1 MGNYLET
8 FLANTL
14 FNQYFLLFVAAALGA
29 LLGRIKIKG
38 FTLGS
43 TGGIFTGIVI
53 GWAVTEIAMNVP
65 ETSAAFDSTRGATL
79 GNAATI
85 LEEGVIPSSSFVQ
98 FIFLLLFIGAVGLM
112 VGKKLKNVMNKQG
125 LKLIVMGLFIPIVS
139 MGLTLGCLR
148 LAPSLMGD
156 NYNGYQVSGL
166 FSGAMTNS
174 AAYGNSMSVITGIGA
189 PGAAAQYAQLDN
201 ASKIRAL
208 EMVPTEGLVVTNTDD
223 GGKLAILKWTA
234 TTEDGSD
241 AQKVKIPAGTE
252 SWRSYL
258 AALADTG
265 ELELPAELSMSGAGV
280 FLGKAKG
287 QVATGYAISFPVGT
301 IVVIFVMTVFGI
313 RANKLR
319 EEKGMEKNKPIDAP
333 GGTIQAGGAS
343 SFFFDAV
350 IFGLVIG
357 LGVLL
362 GNIKIPLGN
371 GASFSLGPVGGV
383 LILALIFGN
392 VNHLGKR
399 SILQNPK
406 VLNLVRE
413 FALLFFMTITGLTYG
428 YDVVQ
433 AFAGSGIVL
442 ALMTIVIVV
451 IAMLLS
457 VILGRFILKLNWGLL
472 SGAISGGCTS
482 TVGLGAALNT
492 IGGDE
497 PILGYGVSQP
507 FAILA
512 NVILIALFHQHFFI

>member
-1 MGNYLET
+1 MAYLEA
-8 FLANTL
+8 FLANTF
-14 FNQYFLLFVAAALGA
+14 FNHYFLLLVAAALGA
-29 LLGRIKIKG
+29 LLGRVKIKG

-65 ETSAAFDSTRGATL
+65 ETSAAFDGTHGATL
-79 GNAATI
+79 GNAAAI

-112 VGKKLKNVMNKQG
+112 VGKKLKNVLNKQG
-125 LKLIVMGLFIPIVS
+125 VKLIVMGLFIPIVS
-139 MGLTLGCLR
+139 MALTLGCLS
-148 LAPSLMGD
+148 LAPGLMGD

-166 FSGAMTNS
+166 FSGAMTSS
-174 AAYGNSMSVITGIGA
+174 AAYGNSMSVVTGIGA
-189 PGAAAQYAQLDN
+189 PGAAAQYKQLDN
-201 ASKIRAL
+201 AGKVRAL
-208 EMVPTEGLVVTNTDD
+208 EMIPTEGLVIANTDD

-234 TTEDGSD
+234 TAEDGSD
-241 AQKVKIPAGTE
+241 AQKIKIPAGVSYREYLTE
-252 SWRSYL
+252 K
-258 AALADTG
+258 ADSG
-265 ELELPAELSMSGAGV
+265 ELQLPEEISMSAAGV

-287 QVATGYAISFPVGT
+287 QIATGYAISFPVGT
-301 IVVIFVMTVFGI
+301 IVVIFVMTVFGV
-313 RANKLR
+313 RANKLK
-319 EEKGMEKNKPIDAP
+319 EEKGMEINKPVDAP
-333 GGTIQAGGAS
+333 GGTIQAGGAK

-350 IFGLVIG
+350 VFGMVIG
-357 LGVLL
+357 LGILL

-392 VNHLGKR
+392 INKLGRR

-406 VLNLVRE
+406 VLNLIRE

-428 YDVVQ
+428 YDVIH

-442 ALMTIVIVV
+442 ALMTIVIVI

-457 VILGRFILKLNWGLL
+457 VVLGRFILKLNWGLL